1 MASLRLWRWKGVAA
15 HGLRSS
21 ISVHFDAPYS
31 DYQIMLA
38 ARSRT
43 IF

>member
-1 MASLRLWRWKGVAA
+1 MPFLRLWRWKGVAA
-15 HGLRSS
+15 HSLRSS

-38 ARSRT
+38 ALCRT
-43 IF
+43 MF